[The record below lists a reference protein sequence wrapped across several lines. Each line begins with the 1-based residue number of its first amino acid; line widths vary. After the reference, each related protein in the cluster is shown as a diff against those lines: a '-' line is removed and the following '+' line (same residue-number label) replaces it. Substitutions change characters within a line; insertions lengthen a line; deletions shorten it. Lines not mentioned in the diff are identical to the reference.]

1 MFEGLFPIW
10 LNIIL
15 LLGGLAVVTFAADKF
30 VDSAVV
36 IARKTGMPRMII
48 GATIVSLGTTL
59 PEFCV
64 AFLGGFFD
72 RAPTALGGA
81 IGSTI
86 CNIGLILGTCILI
99 RPIMAQRRLY
109 WQHGVIMILAG
120 VLVWLL
126 SLNGQLTRWDFLIIT
141 AGLIVYILLSI
152 KILGSLRSDSDF
164 KLAAEYSTNNEAAIP
179 DYSLKKAVI
188 LFIVGAVG
196 VAIGAWLIVEDAVI
210 VARWLNVPELVIGL
224 TVVAFGTSIPEYVTC
239 LTATFKRHGEIAA
252 GNIIGADILDI
263 LWVLGPGALSFS
275 HLALER
281 QTLVLDYPAMMTLM
295 ALLVLFGIVSQK
307 LYRWQGGVILAAYG
321 VYLVLVFRYFI

>member
-15 LLGGLAVVTFAADKF
+15 LLGGLAMVTIAADKF
-30 VDSAVV
+30 VDSAAV
-36 IARKTGMPRMII
+36 IAQKTRVPRMII

-64 AFLGGFFD
+64 MFLGGFFD
-72 RAPTALGGA
+72 RAPTAIGGA

-86 CNIGLILGTCILI
+86 CNIGLILGTCILL
-99 RPIMAQRRLY
+99 RPIIAQRRLY
-109 WQHGVIMILAG
+109 WQHGIIMILAG
-120 VLVWLL
+120 VLVWML
-126 SLNGQLTRWDFLIIT
+126 SLDGQLTRWDSLIIT
-141 AGLIVYILLSI
+141 AGLVVYIFLSI
-152 KILGSLRSDSDF
+152 KILGNLRNYSDF
-164 KLAAEYSTNNEAAIP
+164 RLSAEYSANKEATTP

-188 LFIVGAVG
+188 LFIAGAVG

-210 VARWLNVPELVIGL
+210 VARWLGLPELVIGL

-239 LTATFKRHGEIAA
+239 LAATIKRHGEIAA

-275 HLALER
+275 HLILER
-281 QTLVLDYPAMMTLM
+281 QTLVLDYPAMLALM
-295 ALLVLFGIVSQK
+295 VLLVLFGIAGRK
-307 LYRWQGGVILAAYG
+307 LHRWQGGVILAVYG
-321 VYLVLVFRYFI
+321 VYLALVFRYFT